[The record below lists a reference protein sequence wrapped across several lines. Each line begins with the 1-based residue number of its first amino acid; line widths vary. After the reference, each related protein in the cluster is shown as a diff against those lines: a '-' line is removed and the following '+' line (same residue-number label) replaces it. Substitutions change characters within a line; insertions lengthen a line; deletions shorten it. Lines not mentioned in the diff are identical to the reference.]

1 MTNPRPVDQSPSAP
15 RSRREARAQR
25 RAASGAA
32 GLVGSWIAGV
42 ILILL
47 GIAFFLQNLGT
58 FVFPLDNWW
67 ALFVLIPAV
76 ATLERAVHAYRSAG
90 NRWTA
95 TARGG
100 LLSGVVLM
108 LVMLILLLEF
118 DWVIFGPVLIMLA
131 GVGILINALL
141 PSE

>member
-1 MTNPRPVDQSPSAP
+1 MTDQLPLEKPQSEP

-25 RAASGAA
+25 RAAAGAS
-32 GLVGSWIAGV
+32 GLVGSWIAGL

-67 ALFVLIPAV
+67 ALFILIPAV
-76 ATLERAVHAYRSAG
+76 ATLERAIHAYRSAG
-90 NRWTA
+90 NRWTV
-95 TARGG
+95 TARGS
-100 LLSGVVLM
+100 LLSGVVL
-108 LVMLILLLEF
+108 VLITLIFLLEF

-131 GVGILINALL
+131 GVGILLNALL
-141 PSE
+141 LSE